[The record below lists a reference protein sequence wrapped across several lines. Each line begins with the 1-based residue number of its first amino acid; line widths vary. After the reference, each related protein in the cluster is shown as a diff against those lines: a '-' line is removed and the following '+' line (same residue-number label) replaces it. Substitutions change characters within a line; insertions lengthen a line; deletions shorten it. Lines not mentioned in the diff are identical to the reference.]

1 MDASSAMQGVAAE
14 PGTGELMLAGLPA
27 TTAADAEPAAPAAP
41 IATTAAASTVLG
53 APSAGAQPEASREP
67 AACRSGS
74 PAADAGDAQA
84 EPAESPSAGRPPV
97 MPALA
102 LERQAPEPDIAAE
115 TLELLEW
122 PRLQEHLAGFAGSE
136 AGRRHCRRLPLA
148 ASPAESRRLLAETT
162 ELLAL
167 DGLIDGGLSFQGV
180 ADIRTTVL
188 LCAKGGCAGGEE
200 LLQLAA
206 TLAAARRLRRQ
217 IEDPQ
222 LRPVC
227 SALVEE
233 LRTLPELEQR
243 LHFCLEE
250 GGRVADRASSE
261 LAGLRRRLQA
271 ALAERRERLQ
281 ELLRRYAPMLQDTV
295 ISERS
300 GRPVL
305 AVKAGAAAQVKG
317 LVHDSSASGQTVYIE
332 PQAVIALG
340 NRLRELQAEERELE
354 RAVLLELSGLVGEQ
368 AEALQELQRILVRLD
383 AALARA
389 RYGAWL
395 GAVRPE
401 LADDP
406 EAPFELRELR
416 HPLLLW
422 QQRREG
428 GAPVVPVTVRVG
440 SELRVV
446 AITGPNTGGKTVT
459 LKSVGLAALMARA
472 GLFLPCSG
480 TPRLP
485 WCGQVLADIGDE
497 QSLQQ
502 NLSTFSGHI
511 RRIARILAALGGS
524 AARPEAGLGI
534 DGAMAS
540 PAAAPSGAIDHGG
553 GTPGA
558 ATGQESLNGIS
569 SPPDRHVEVA
579 AQHQDGRSAQTV
591 SEIPHAPAPSASSF
605 GAGPATPGSGAVDTS
620 PEASADRLSRVAPI
634 PAATT
639 AGASLVLLDEV
650 GAGTDPTEGAA
661 LAAALLRHLA
671 ERARLTIATTHFG
684 ELKALKYGDARFE
697 NASVAFDE
705 QTLSPTYRLQWGIP
719 GRSNAL
725 AIATRLGLDGQV
737 VQAAAEQLKPG
748 GSGEVNQVIE
758 GLERQRQ
765 QQQEAAEAAA
775 ALLARTELL
784 HEELLSRW
792 QQQKE
797 QSAEIQ
803 ERRRRE
809 LERSIREGQGEVRR
823 LIRRLRQ
830 GGRGGG
836 REAAETA
843 RLTGQRLKRLQQQ
856 HTPEPPRIDHGGWRP
871 MVGERVR
878 VLALGKAAQV
888 LAISEDGREL
898 TVRCG
903 VLRTTVELSAIE
915 GLNGEKATPPPLPQ
929 VQVRSRRNPASRG
942 PDVRTEANT
951 VDVRGMRVH
960 EAEAAVEERLRGANG
975 PLWVIHGIGTGKLRR
990 GLRDWLATVPYV
1002 ERVSDAEK
1010 GDGGPGC
1017 SVVWVK

>member
-1 MDASSAMQGVAAE
+1 MSQTTDQKPGVNGRASIDSLEDEHGSGAVAPQAA
-14 PGTGELMLAGLPA
+14 PGTPPC
-27 TTAADAEPAAPAAP
+27 EPE
-41 IATTAAASTVLG
+41 IAS
-53 APSAGAQPEASREP
+53 
-67 AACRSGS
+67 
-74 PAADAGDAQA
+74 
-84 EPAESPSAGRPPV
+84 
-97 MPALA
+97 
-102 LERQAPEPDIAAE
+102 E

-122 PRLQEHLAGFAGSE
+122 PRLAEHVAGFAGTE
-136 AGRRHCRRLPLA
+136 AGRRHCLALPLPA
-148 ASPAESRRLLAETT
+148 TQAESLRLLAETT

-167 DGLIDGGLSFQGV
+167 DGLIEGGLSFQGV
-180 ADIRTTVL
+180 ADLRGTVV

-200 LLQLAA
+200 LLALAA

-217 IEDPQ
+217 IDDPE

-227 SALVEE
+227 TALVSE

-250 GGRVADRASSE
+250 GGRVADRASVE

-295 ISERS
+295 ISERA

-340 NRLRELQAEERELE
+340 NRLRELQGEERELE
-354 RAVLLELSGLVGEQ
+354 RQVLLELSGLVGEE
-368 AEALQELQRILVRLD
+368 AEALQELERILVRLD
-383 AALARA
+383 AAVARA

-401 LADDP
+401 LAQDP
-406 EAPFELRELR
+406 DAPFELRELR

-422 QQRREG
+422 QQRREA

-440 SELRVV
+440 PELRVV

-459 LKSVGLAALMARA
+459 LKSVGLAVLMARA
-472 GLFLPCSG
+472 GLFLPCGG

-485 WCGQVLADIGDE
+485 WCRQVLADIGDE

-511 RRIARILAALGGS
+511 RRIARILAAL
-524 AARPEAGLGI
+524 
-534 DGAMAS
+534 
-540 PAAAPSGAIDHGG
+540 PAAAA
-553 GTPGA
+553 
-558 ATGQESLNGIS
+558 
-569 SPPDRHVEVA
+569 SPTD
-579 AQHQDGRSAQTV
+579 
-591 SEIPHAPAPSASSF
+591 
-605 GAGPATPGSGAVDTS
+605 
-620 PEASADRLSRVAPI
+620 
-634 PAATT
+634 
-639 AGASLVLLDEV
+639 GASLVLLDEV

-671 ERARLTIATTHFG
+671 DRARLTIATTHFG
-684 ELKALKYGDARFE
+684 ELKALKYADARFE

-725 AIATRLGLDGQV
+725 AIATRLGLDAQV

-803 ERRRRE
+803 EQRRRE
-809 LERSIREGQGEVRR
+809 LEQSIREGQGEVRR

-830 GGRGGG
+830 GGRSGG
-836 REAAETA
+836 REAAEVA
-843 RLTGQRLKRLQQQ
+843 RVTGQRLKRLQQE
-856 HTPEPPRIDHGGWRP
+856 HTPEPPRLDHGGWRP
-871 MVGERVR
+871 AVGDRVR
-878 VLALGKAAQV
+878 LLALGKAAQV

-903 VLRTTVELSAIE
+903 VLRTTVDLAAIE
-915 GLNGEKATPPPLPQ
+915 GLNGEKAMPPPQLQ
-929 VQVRSRRNPASRG
+929 VHVRSRRNPASRG

-951 VDVRGMRVH
+951 VDVRGLRVH

-975 PLWVIHGIGTGKLRR
+975 PIWVIHGIGTGKLKR
-990 GLRDWLATVPYV
+990 GLRDWLATIPYV

-1017 SVVWVK
+1017 SVVYVK

>member
-1 MDASSAMQGVAAE
+1 MSQTTDQKPGVNGRPSIDPLEDEHGSGAVAPQAA
-14 PGTGELMLAGLPA
+14 PGTPPC
-27 TTAADAEPAAPAAP
+27 EPE
-41 IATTAAASTVLG
+41 IAS
-53 APSAGAQPEASREP
+53 
-67 AACRSGS
+67 
-74 PAADAGDAQA
+74 
-84 EPAESPSAGRPPV
+84 
-97 MPALA
+97 
-102 LERQAPEPDIAAE
+102 E

-122 PRLQEHLAGFAGSE
+122 PRLAEHVAGFAGTE
-136 AGRRHCRRLPLA
+136 AGRRHCLALPLPA
-148 ASPAESRRLLAETT
+148 TQAESLRLLAETT

-167 DGLIDGGLSFQGV
+167 DGLIEGGLSFQGV
-180 ADIRTTVL
+180 ADIRGTVV

-200 LLQLAA
+200 LLALAA

-217 IEDPQ
+217 IDDPE

-227 SALVEE
+227 TDLVSE

-250 GGRVADRASSE
+250 GGRVADRASNE
-261 LAGLRRRLQA
+261 LAALRRRLQA

-340 NRLRELQAEERELE
+340 NRLRELQGEERELE
-354 RAVLLELSGLVGEQ
+354 RQVLLELSGLVGQE

-406 EAPFELRELR
+406 EAPFELLELR

-428 GAPVVPVTVRVG
+428 GAPVVPVTVRVAP
-440 SELRVV
+440 ELRVV

-511 RRIARILAALGGS
+511 RRIARILAALAAPGRAEAGAGGS
-524 AARPEAGLGI
+524 SLPAANLAAGLE
-534 DGAMAS
+534 
-540 PAAAPSGAIDHGG
+540 
-553 GTPGA
+553 T
-558 ATGQESLNGIS
+558 
-569 SPPDRHVEVA
+569 A
-579 AQHQDGRSAQTV
+579 AQAQPGR
-591 SEIPHAPAPSASSF
+591 
-605 GAGPATPGSGAVDTS
+605 GGSGAVLVTGPDAWPGAQKS
-620 PEASADRLSRVAPI
+620 IDLPAGPPERAMQPQALQDGPFPSAAEAGGSLTELEA
-634 PAATT
+634 AATAAGWPVACQPP

-661 LAAALLRHLA
+661 LAAALLRQLA
-671 ERARLTIATTHFG
+671 DRARLTIATTHFG

-725 AIATRLGLDGQV
+725 AIATRLGLDAQV

-803 ERRRRE
+803 EQRRRE
-809 LERSIREGQGEVRR
+809 LEQSIREGQGEVRR

-830 GGRGGG
+830 GGRSGG

-843 RLTGQRLKRLQQQ
+843 RVTGQRLKRLQQE
-856 HTPEPPRIDHGGWRP
+856 HSPEPLRIDHGGWRP
-871 MVGERVR
+871 AVGERVR
-878 VLALGKAAQV
+878 LLALGKAAQV
-888 LAISEDGREL
+888 LAVSEDGREL

-903 VLRTTVELSAIE
+903 VLRTTVDLSAIE
-915 GLNGEKATPPPLPQ
+915 GLNGEKATPPPQPQ

-951 VDVRGMRVH
+951 VDVRGLRVH

-975 PLWVIHGIGTGKLRR
+975 PLWVIHGIGTGKLKR
-990 GLRDWLATVPYV
+990 GLRDWLATIPYV

-1017 SVVWVK
+1017 SVVYVK